1 MDNLNN
7 LPSEFTP
14 ITENQPGAINDL
26 LDILPPP
33 EKLVDS
39 KVPAKRWEV
48 TKVMPCHREIMRRVL
63 EGATYVQIAAA
74 MGLHVQSIML
84 ICTSPLFRGELEK
97 LEESADFSVVKRAEE
112 LSNEAL
118 DTLKV
123 LMRNARSEAIR
134 KTSADS
140 ILDRAGYVKIEKRII
155 GIVGGEEVIRELGRR
170 RRAQVAAEEEEA
182 QVVNE

>member
-1 MDNLNN
+1 MDNLND

-14 ITENQPGAINDL
+14 IAEPTPGAINDL
-26 LDILPPP
+26 IDVLPPP
-33 EKLVDS
+33 DKLVDS

-48 TKVMPCHREIMRRVL
+48 SKIMPRHREIMRRVM
-63 EGATYVQIAAA
+63 EGATYVQIAQA
-74 MGLHVQSIML
+74 MGLHVQSVML

-97 LEESADFSVVKRAEE
+97 LEESANFSVVKRAEE

-118 DTLKV
+118 DTLKT

-140 ILDRAGYVKIEKRII
+140 ILDRAGYVKIEKRIV
-155 GIVGGEEVIRELGRR
+155 GIIGGEEVIRELGRR
-170 RRAQVAAEEEEA
+170 RRSQAAEEA
-182 QVVNE
+182 TVVNE